1 MTASPDLV
9 SLVVSVQPVEA
20 GTVPGHLGRAVH
32 ALLLRW
38 LSGVDEALA
47 RRWHDDSGLKPF
59 ACSSLVG
66 AKRLATDS
74 REVTAERRYWFRLC
88 TLERETSAA
97 LLAVAANLP
106 PEADLDNRLFR
117 VLSAT
122 ADHAEH
128 PWAGTADYTALAA
141 PHLLAGEKPPRRVT
155 MQFASPTAFHVN
167 GMNMAVPLPDLVFG
181 GLADRWN
188 AFSPVAVSPE
198 VRRFCQSGLALSGFR
213 LKSRGLP
220 MKDGGLQVGGV
231 GEARYVS
238 VRYDRYWQG
247 VVTLLAEYARFAGV
261 GRGTA
266 WGMGQARRL
275 ADTSG
280 QS

>member
-1 MTASPDLV
+1 MTPTPDLV
-9 SLVVSVQPVEA
+9 SLVVTVQPLEA

-38 LSGVDEALA
+38 LSSVDEPLA
-47 RRWHDDSGLKPF
+47 RRWHDDSGVKPW

-66 AKRLATDS
+66 ARRMATDS
-74 REVTAERRYWFRLC
+74 RAVSADRTYWFRLC

-97 LLAVAANLP
+97 LLQVAESLP
-106 PEADLDNRLFR
+106 EAADLDGRPFR
-117 VLSAT
+117 VLGAT
-122 ADHAEH
+122 ADPAAH
-128 PWAGTADYTALAA
+128 PWAATADYATLAA
-141 PHLLAGEKPPRRVT
+141 PHLLAGEKPPRRVALD
-155 MQFASPTAFHVN
+155 FVSPTAFHVN
-167 GMNMAVPLPDLVFG
+167 GMNMPVPLPDLVFG

-198 VRRFCQSGLALSGFR
+198 VRRFCQTGLALNSFR

-220 MKDGGLQVGGV
+220 MKDGNLQIGGV
-231 GEARYVS
+231 GTARYVS

-247 VVTLLAEYARFAGV
+247 VVTLMAEYALFASV

-266 WGMGQARRL
+266 WGMGQARR
-275 ADTSG
+275 AQVPDY